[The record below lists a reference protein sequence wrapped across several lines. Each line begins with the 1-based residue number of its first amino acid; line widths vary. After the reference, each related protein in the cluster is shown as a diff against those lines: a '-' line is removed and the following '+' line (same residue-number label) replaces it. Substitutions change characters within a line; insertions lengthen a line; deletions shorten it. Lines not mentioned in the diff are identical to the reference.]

1 MDLQKEQQ
9 IEPVNPAELQR
20 ARANYMRL
28 QEMHNDLAALN
39 KKIYAIDKTIQ
50 KLNRQL
56 KTLENSFVD
65 KVLHVVYAVRGTDGE
80 IIRLISA
87 RPATK
92 KEREAYYGHDTSSA
106 QRK

>member
-1 MDLQKEQQ
+1 MV
-9 IEPVNPAELQR
+9 ISELRFEWDDDKSIQ
-20 ARANYMRL
+20 NYRKHGIL
-28 QEMHNDLAALN
+28 FVDAALVFTDPLRVE
-39 KKIYAIDKTIQ
+39 IYDTAHSDTEDRFITIG
-50 KLNRQL
+50 L
-56 KTLENSFVD
+56 VD
-65 KVLHVVYAVRGTDGE
+65 KVLHVVYTVRGTDGE